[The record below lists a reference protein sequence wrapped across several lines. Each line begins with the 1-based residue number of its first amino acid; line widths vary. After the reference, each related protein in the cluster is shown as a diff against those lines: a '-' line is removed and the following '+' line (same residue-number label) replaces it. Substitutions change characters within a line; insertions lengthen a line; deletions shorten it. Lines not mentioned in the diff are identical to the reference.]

1 MVLAMRFC
9 HILLWSAAGLSAAG
23 APAQAPEP
31 QPIRI
36 NAPYVETPPEVVLAM
51 LKAAQ
56 VKPDDVVYD
65 LGCGDGR
72 IVIAAAQKFGA
83 RGVGVDLYP
92 GHVAEARRK
101 AREAG
106 VAGRVE
112 FRQQDLFDTDL
123 GQATVVTLYLLPEVN
138 LELRPKLLREL
149 KPGTRIVSHAFDF
162 GDWKPDKQFEVNG
175 NKVFLWVVPGR
186 GR

>member
-1 MVLAMRFC
+1 MVIAMRFC
-9 HILLWSAAGLSAAG
+9 LILVLSAACLM
-23 APAQAPEP
+23 AQ
-31 QPIRI
+31 QVRI
-36 NAPYVETPPEVVLAM
+36 NAPYVETPPEVAIAM

-56 VKPDDVVYD
+56 VKPEDVVYD

-92 GHVAEARRK
+92 KHIAEARRN

-112 FRQQDLFDTDL
+112 FRQQDLFDIDL
-123 GQATVVTLYLLPEVN
+123 SPATVVTLYLLPEVN

-149 KPGTRIVSHAFDF
+149 KPGSRIVSHAFDF
-162 GDWKPDKQFEVNG
+162 GNWKPDKQFEVNG